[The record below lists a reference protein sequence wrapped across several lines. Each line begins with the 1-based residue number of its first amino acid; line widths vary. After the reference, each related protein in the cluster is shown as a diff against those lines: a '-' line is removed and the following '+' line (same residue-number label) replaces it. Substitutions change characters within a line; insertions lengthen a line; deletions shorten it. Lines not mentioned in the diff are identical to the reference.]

1 MVQNK
6 HKHLK
11 LMVKKEFYFSFQ
23 LTWKETSTVDLTM
36 KDIGPPNININL
48 KIGTD
53 TSPPQNTPRQSTRLQ
68 NTHRQ
73 NTLCQSTHLNT
84 LRQSTHL
91 QRNVDIVVGTM
102 VEIKRKEGIR
112 NNWRRRQRPV
122 AERLMIVYF
131 FSYTGFACCRMT
143 LIIEV
148 RQDGGFSL
156 PKQCQKARSVI

>member
-1 MVQNK
+1 
-6 HKHLK
+6 
-11 LMVKKEFYFSFQ
+11 
-23 LTWKETSTVDLTM
+23 M
-36 KDIGPPNININL
+36 KDIDPPNININL

-53 TSPPQNTPRQSTRLQ
+53 TSPPPNTPRQ

-73 NTLCQSTHLNT
+73 STHRQNTRHQSTRLLNT
-84 LRQSTHL
+84 LRQSIHL

-112 NNWRRRQRPV
+112 INSRRRQRPV
-122 AERLMIVYF
+122 AERLLIVYF
-131 FSYTGFACCRMT
+131 FSYTGFARCRMT

-156 PKQCQKARSVI
+156 PKQC